1 MLRQF
6 CCAMPVALKMKMNSI
21 FILTFP
27 EDRLIIGGA
36 KKREQVRSA
45 GSIFEKAEQ
54 DLHGWNTRQR
64 RRRKQL

>member
-6 CCAMPVALKMKMNSI
+6 CYAMPVALKMKMNSI

-27 EDRLIIGGA
+27 EDSLIIGGA

-45 GSIFEKAEQ
+45 GSIFEKAE
-54 DLHGWNTRQR
+54 
-64 RRRKQL
+64 